1 MLLHHLL
8 LELLFLPWTFSKSK
22 ILPLFHDFQLHFR
35 RPDEFIGAIQ
45 RKTELFRTEMTKAG
59 FTILGQDHPI
69 SPVFLGDEKVA
80 LELSQRM
87 LDEGIF
93 VIAFAYPVVPK
104 VCTV

>member
-1 MLLHHLL
+1 
-8 LELLFLPWTFSKSK
+8 
-22 ILPLFHDFQLHFR
+22 
-35 RPDEFIGAIQ
+35 
-45 RKTELFRTEMTKAG
+45 MTKAG

-104 VCTV
+104 VRYGLKS

>member
-1 MLLHHLL
+1 MLWRHLL
-8 LELLFLPWTFSKSK
+8 LEQLFLQWTFSKSK
-22 ILPLFHDFQLHFR
+22 LQSFNRFQLLNRFDR

-45 RKTELFRTEMTKAG
+45 RKTEFFRTEMTKAG

-104 VCTV
+104 V

>member
-1 MLLHHLL
+1 
-8 LELLFLPWTFSKSK
+8 
-22 ILPLFHDFQLHFR
+22 
-35 RPDEFIGAIQ
+35 
-45 RKTELFRTEMTKAG
+45 MTKAG

-104 VCTV
+104 VRFGFNSKLVKKFIFRVKREFVSKFLLHIPTNKSKKRLQLSQNVQKI

>member
-1 MLLHHLL
+1 
-8 LELLFLPWTFSKSK
+8 
-22 ILPLFHDFQLHFR
+22 
-35 RPDEFIGAIQ
+35 
-45 RKTELFRTEMTKAG
+45 MTKAG

-104 VCTV
+104 VRFGLKSYLVNKFQFRVKHEFVSKFLLHIPMNKSKRQLQLSQNVQKI